1 MTFSLSL
8 LSRGKENT
16 FHFNNLLFL
25 HFLRN
30 QTDKSL
36 QWKLKGKVTNPPE
49 DDEVLVFWR
58 NPNEKSAPKTKSK
71 DWYKQS
77 LNIDCKYR
85 EREREWELTKSNEA
99 EEEESIIWHVMVSDS
114 VFVCVRQTDRERIIW
129 EELGLYYRYLI
140 ITTALKKSH
149 TVRLALKLSESQ

>member
-25 HFLRN
+25 HFLRK

-71 DWYKQS
+71 DWCKKS

-85 EREREWELTKSNEA
+85 ERERERERELELTKSNEV
-99 EEEESIIWHVMVSDS
+99 EEEESIIWYVWS
-114 VFVCVRQTDRERIIW
+114 VTQYWCVLDRQTDREGIIW
-129 EELGLYYRYLI
+129 EELGLYYHC
-140 ITTALKKSH
+140 T
-149 TVRLALKLSESQ
+149 